1 MALGLTVWEGTGFQ
15 APVENG
21 GAMSKSER
29 SRRNFIKTTA
39 AGAAGIAITSKAAS
53 YAKILGANDRVRVA
67 FVGPGDRARDALI
80 PAFLSLA
87 VELNFEPVAVCDIWN
102 KRRDEGAD
110 FVTHHADRLKVPLGG
125 EQIAKARNTDELYSM
140 KNIDAVI
147 IATADF
153 QHAYH
158 CIEAVKAG
166 KDVYVEK
173 PFANIMSDAR
183 NALKL
188 VTGSKHIVQVGTQ
201 RRSTTSYMRA
211 YDFIKS
217 GKFGDIVMAEMTW
230 NVNQPGRWR
239 RPSLVPKL
247 HQEDTDWKR
256 FLINR
261 PFEPFDARKHLEFRL
276 FWPYSSGIPDQWMVH
291 QIDTVHWFTGYNH
304 PTSVVANGGIYL
316 WRDGRKNFDTMT
328 AVFDYGDAAKGGKG
342 FQVVYSSRQ
351 TNSAGGV
358 KEIYFSNGGSLNL
371 DTNKVG
377 PEGGLTAE
385 HAAAMGKQPF
395 LLPKMSLVDDT
406 SAKAET
412 SANTGVDSSTLAHM
426 RNWMECV
433 RSRKTPNADIRAA
446 YNHSVALCMTIAALQ
461 TGKRVTFDD
470 AKQDVVVG

>member
-1 MALGLTVWEGTGFQ
+1 MPT
-15 APVENG
+15 
-21 GAMSKSER
+21 SKN
-29 SRRNFIKTTA
+29 SRREFIKASA
-39 AGAAGIAITSKAAS
+39 AGAAGIAISSWASS
-53 YAKILGANDRVRVA
+53 YAKIIGANDRVRVA

-80 PAFLSLA
+80 PSFLRLA
-87 VELNFEPVAVCDIWN
+87 GELNFEPVAVCDIWN

-110 FVTHHADRLKVPLGG
+110 FVVQQADTVKVPIAG
-125 EQIAKARNTDELYSM
+125 EQLSKARNTDELYSM
-140 KNIDAVI
+140 KNVDAVI

-158 CIEAVKAG
+158 CMEAVRAG

-183 NALKL
+183 AALKL
-188 VTGSKHIVQVGTQ
+188 VNASKQIVQVGTQ
-201 RRSTTSYMRA
+201 RRSTPSYMRA
-211 YDFIKS
+211 YDYLKS

-239 RPSLVPKL
+239 RPKVVPTL
-247 HQEDTDWKR
+247 REQDTDWKR
-256 FLINR
+256 YLINR
-261 PFEPFDARKHLEFRL
+261 PPDTFDARKYLEFRL

-291 QIDTVHWFTGYNH
+291 QIDTVHWFTGYDH

-342 FQVVYSSRQ
+342 FQVIYSSRQ
-351 TNSAGGV
+351 TNSAGDV
-358 KEIYFSNGGSLNL
+358 KEIYYSNGGSLNL

-377 PEGGLTAE
+377 PEGGLKE
-385 HAAAMGKQPF
+385 NHAKAMGMEPF
-395 LLPKMSLVDDT
+395 LLSEMSLVEET
-406 SAKAET
+406 VKAET
-412 SANTGVDSSTLAHM
+412 SANTGVDSQTLAHM

-433 RSRKTPNADIRAA
+433 RSRKTPNADIKAA

-461 TGKRVTFDD
+461 TGKKITFDK
-470 AKQDVVVG
+470 AKQDVVIG

>member
-1 MALGLTVWEGTGFQ
+1 MAS
-15 APVENG
+15 NDH
-21 GAMSKSER
+21 
-29 SRRNFIKTTA
+29 SRRAFIKTSM
-39 AGAAGIAITSKAAS
+39 AGAAGLAIGSRAAS
-53 YAKILGANDRVRVA
+53 YARILGANDRVRVA

-80 PAFLSLA
+80 PAFMRLA
-87 VELNFEPVAVCDIWN
+87 RELNFEPVAVCDLWN
-102 KRRDEGAD
+102 QRRDEGAA
-110 FVTHHADRLKVPLGG
+110 FVAQQADRLKVPLGA
-125 EQIAKARNTDELYSM
+125 EQLAKARNTDELYAM

-153 QHAYH
+153 QHAVH
-158 CIEAVKAG
+158 CMEGVRAG

-173 PFANIMSDAR
+173 PFANTMNDAR

-188 VTGSKHIVQVGTQ
+188 VTGSRQIVQVGTQ
-201 RRSTTSYMRA
+201 RRSTPSYMRA
-211 YDFIKS
+211 YDFIKA

-239 RPSLVPKL
+239 RPQLVPQLKE
-247 HQEDTDWKR
+247 QDTDWKR

-261 PFEPFDARKHLEFRL
+261 PFEPFDARKYLEFRL

-351 TNSAGGV
+351 TNSAGGT
-358 KEIYFSNGGSLNL
+358 KEIYYSNGGSLNL

-377 PEGGLTAE
+377 PEGGLEE
-385 HAAAMGKQPF
+385 HYAKAMGKEPF
-395 LLPKMSLVDDT
+395 RLPSMSLVEPGT
-406 SAKAET
+406 VKAET
-412 SANTGVDSSTLAHM
+412 SANTGVDDSTLSHM

-433 RSRKTPNADIRAA
+433 RSRKQPNADIHAA

-461 TGKRVTFDD
+461 TGKRVTFDE
-470 AKQDVVVG
+470 AKQDVVTG